1 MLATTSKSAPKNGLA
16 RHLRAYLKTTLHCDV
31 HLTEWDGTKRLPGF
45 LGRRYRFY
53 QGKIIQQPCLFSVDL
68 DPENDTP
75 AQISKHVSIMQK
87 EFPGIV
93 VYTASNMSATRR
105 SRLIDA
111 GVAFV
116 VPGNQLYIP
125 ALAVDFREIFRSTK
139 KRGSDKLSPVA
150 QVTLFYSI
158 LFRDELEIHPEQR
171 TPSRMATTLS
181 YSQMSIGRA
190 FDELS
195 DFGLATVEVKGR
207 QKFLFMHESSRNIVE
222 EHRELL
228 RRPVK
233 SRKFALCGLMIPPMK
248 IAGESALSHLTGLS
262 PPDTPVYALHSD
274 DWKLDLKKDV
284 QEVRS
289 RDQADAVIELW
300 YYRPDVLSEYAS
312 VDPLSLYA
320 QFWNHPNERIA
331 KSAREA
337 LEHTPW

>member
-1 MLATTSKSAPKNGLA
+1 MLETASKSAPNKGFK
-16 RHLRAYLKTTLHCDV
+16 RHLRDYLKTTLHCDV
-31 HLTEWDGTKRLPGF
+31 HLTEWDGTKRLPSF

-53 QGKIIQQPCLFSVDL
+53 TGKIIQQPCLFSVDL

-75 AQISKHVSIMQK
+75 AQISKHISIMQK

-93 VYTASNMSATRR
+93 VYTTTNMSATRR
-105 SRLIDA
+105 SRLIDS

-125 ALAVDFREIFRSTK
+125 ALAVDLREIFRSTK
-139 KRGSDKLSPVA
+139 KRGSNKLSPVA
-150 QVTLFYSI
+150 QATLFYSI
-158 LFRDELEIHPEQR
+158 LFRDDLESNPEQR

-195 DFGLATVEVKGR
+195 DIGLATVEVKGR
-207 QKFLFMHESSRNIVE
+207 QKFLFLLESSRSFVE
-222 EHRELL
+222 KHSELL
-228 RRPVK
+228 RSPIQSK
-233 SRKFALCGLMIPPMK
+233 KFALCRLIIPPMK

-274 DWKLDLKKDV
+274 DWKLVLEKNI
-284 QEVRS
+284 QQVRS
-289 RDQADAVIELW
+289 RDQADAIIELW
-300 YYRPDVLSEYAS
+300 HYRPDVLSEYAS

-337 LEHTPW
+337 LDHTSW

>member
-1 MLATTSKSAPKNGLA
+1 MLETTSKSAANKGLA
-16 RHLRAYLKTTLHCDV
+16 RRLQAYLKTTLHSDV
-31 HLTEWDGTKRLPGF
+31 HLTEWDGTKRLPSF

-53 QGKIIQQPCLFSVDL
+53 TGKIIQQPCLFSVDL

-75 AQISKHVSIMQK
+75 AQISKHISIMQK
-87 EFPGIV
+87 EFPGVV
-93 VYTASNMSATRR
+93 VYTAPNMSATRR

-111 GVAFV
+111 RVAFV
-116 VPGNQLYIP
+116 VPGNQLYVP
-125 ALAVDFREIFRSTK
+125 ALAVDLREIFRSTK

-150 QVTLFYSI
+150 QATLFYSI
-158 LFRDELEIHPEQR
+158 LSRDELEFDPELR

-195 DFGLATVEVKGR
+195 DFGLATVEAKGR
-207 QKFLFMHESSRNIVE
+207 QKFLFVQEISRYFVE
-222 EHRELL
+222 KHRELL
-228 RRPVK
+228 RSPVQ
-233 SRKFALCGLMIPPMK
+233 SRKFALCQLMIPPMK

-274 DWKLDLKKDV
+274 DWKLVSEKDA
-284 QEVRS
+284 QEVPS
-289 RDQADAVIELW
+289 RDQADAIIELW
-300 YYRPDVLSEYAS
+300 HYRPDVLSEYAN

-320 QFWNHPNERIA
+320 QFWDDPNERIA